1 MYTHEWTPQET
12 RTMQQNL
19 HIKPAVLTSVI
30 PNKTCDQI
38 ARKRRY
44 ILDGNL
50 PLDARNR
57 RLVVNSL
64 KRKGWS
70 ELDRNLYMGA
80 ADGCKVARDYLIS
93 RGLWYNGASKG
104 GR

>member
-1 MYTHEWTPQET
+1 MTTSTWTPQET

-19 HIKPAVLTSVI
+19 HIKPSVLTSVI

-50 PLDARNR
+50 PLDIEQRQRIAD
-57 RLVVNSL
+57 SL
-64 KRKGWS
+64 K
-70 ELDRNLYMGA
+70 
-80 ADGCKVARDYLIS
+80 
-93 RGLWYNGASKG
+93 
-104 GR
+104 